1 MKRYYSDDMVY
12 ALVLNTEVSNIS
24 TIETINLNKNS
35 DNFIQRYMSLVK
47 FLNQS

>member
-24 TIETINLNKNS
+24 TIETSNKNS
-35 DNFIQRYMSLVK
+35 DNLIQRYMSLVK